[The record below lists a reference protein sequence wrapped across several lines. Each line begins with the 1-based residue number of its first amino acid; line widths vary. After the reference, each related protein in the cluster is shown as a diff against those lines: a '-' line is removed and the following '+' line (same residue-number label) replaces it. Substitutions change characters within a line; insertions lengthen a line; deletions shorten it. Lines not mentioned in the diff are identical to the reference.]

1 MIFGKQNDG
10 FGAQTGFG
18 VQTGGFG
25 VQTGGGVHTTGGGVQ
40 TGFGVQDGGVKHPPN
55 KPKSPKVPPSTL
67 FISVVEISN
76 WSKFFIFVDF

>member
-25 VQTGGGVHTTGGGVQ
+25 VQTGGGVQ
-40 TGFGVQDGGVKHPPN
+40 TGFGVQDGGIKHPPN